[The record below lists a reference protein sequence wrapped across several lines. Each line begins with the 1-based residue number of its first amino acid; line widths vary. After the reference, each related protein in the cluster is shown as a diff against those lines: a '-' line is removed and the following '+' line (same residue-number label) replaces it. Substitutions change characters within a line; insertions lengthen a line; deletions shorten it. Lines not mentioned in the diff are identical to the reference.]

1 MKERWKRFRRLSL
14 VISFCMLALGIVM
27 VIWPEISAV
36 AVCCVLGIICLAT
49 GIYEM
54 VRYFN
59 LGFAGLFFR
68 FDLTLGICSILAGI
82 LLLLHPAGAA
92 ALLPF
97 AAGLYIITG
106 SVFDIQSSVEMR
118 RLGIGN
124 WWLSMVMGVVSTIFA
139 FFLLLNPFQGVAA
152 LMVFIGISLI
162 VGSIQN
168 LYPVHCISSAVKA
181 SRKDDVI
188 DVSWRTID

>member
-1 MKERWKRFRRLSL
+1 MKESWKRFRRLSL

-49 GIYEM
+49 GIYKM

-68 FDLTLGICSILAGI
+68 FDLTLGICSILSGI

-106 SVFDIQSSVEMR
+106 SVLTSS
-118 RLGIGN
+118 RLLRCAGLVSETGGCR
-124 WWLSMVMGVVSTIFA
+124 WHWELSVRS
-139 FFLLLNPFQGVAA
+139 LPF
-152 LMVFIGISLI
+152 SC
-162 VGSIQN
+162 
-168 LYPVHCISSAVKA
+168 Y
-181 SRKDDVI
+181 
-188 DVSWRTID
+188 

>member
-59 LGFAGLFFR
+59 LGFAGLFFS

-168 LYPVHCISSAVKA
+168 LYTVHCISSAVKA

>member
-68 FDLTLGICSILAGI
+68 FDLTLGICSILAGS

-168 LYPVHCISSAVKA
+168 LYTVHCISSAVKA

-188 DVSWRTID
+188 DVSWRSID

>member
-168 LYPVHCISSAVKA
+168 LYTVHCISSAVKA

>member
-1 MKERWKRFRRLSL
+1 MKESWKRFRRLSL

-124 WWLSMVMGVVSTIFA
+124 WWLSMALGIVSTIFA

-162 VGSIQN
+162 VGSIRN
-168 LYPVHCISSAVKA
+168 LYTVHCISSAVKA

>member
-1 MKERWKRFRRLSL
+1 MKESWKRFRRLSL

-124 WWLSMVMGVVSTIFA
+124 WWLSMALGIVSTIFA

-168 LYPVHCISSAVKA
+168 LYTVHCISSAVKA

>member
-1 MKERWKRFRRLSL
+1 MKESWKRFRRLSL

-124 WWLSMVMGVVSTIFA
+124 WWLSMALGIVSTIFA

-168 LYPVHCISSAVKA
+168 LYTLHCISSAVKA

>member
-1 MKERWKRFRRLSL
+1 MKERWKRFRRLAL
-14 VISFCMLALGIVM
+14 VMSFCMLALGIVV

-36 AVCCVLGIICLAT
+36 AVCWILGIICIAS

-82 LLLLHPAGAA
+82 LMLLHPMGAA

-106 SVFDIQSSVEMR
+106 SVFEIQSSVEMR

-124 WWLSMVMGVVSTIFA
+124 WGMSMALGIISTVFA

-152 LMVFIGISLI
+152 LMIFIGISLI
-162 VGSIQN
+162 IGGIQN
-168 LYPVHCISSAVKA
+168 LYTVHCISSAI
-181 SRKDDVI
+181 KDDVI
-188 DVSWRTID
+188 DVSWESID

>member
-1 MKERWKRFRRLSL
+1 MKESWKRFRRLSL

-68 FDLTLGICSILAGI
+68 FDLTLGICSILAGS

-168 LYPVHCISSAVKA
+168 LYTVHCISSAVKA

-188 DVSWRTID
+188 DVSWRSID

>member
-1 MKERWKRFRRLSL
+1 MKERWKRFRRLAL
-14 VISFCMLALGIVM
+14 VMSFCMLALGIVV

-36 AVCCVLGIICLAT
+36 AVCWILGIICIAS

-82 LLLLHPAGAA
+82 LMLLHPMGAA

-106 SVFDIQSSVEMR
+106 SVFEIQSSVEMR

-124 WWLSMVMGVVSTIFA
+124 WGMSMALGIISTVFA

-152 LMVFIGISLI
+152 LMIFIGISLI
-162 VGSIQN
+162 IGSIQN
-168 LYPVHCISSAVKA
+168 LYTVHCISSAI
-181 SRKDDVI
+181 KDDVI
-188 DVSWRTID
+188 DVSWESID

>member
-124 WWLSMVMGVVSTIFA
+124 WWLSMVLGVVSTIFA

-168 LYPVHCISSAVKA
+168 LYTVHCISSAVKA

-188 DVSWRTID
+188 DVSWRSID

>member
-1 MKERWKRFRRLSL
+1 
-14 VISFCMLALGIVM
+14 
-27 VIWPEISAV
+27 
-36 AVCCVLGIICLAT
+36 
-49 GIYEM
+49 M

-124 WWLSMVMGVVSTIFA
+124 WWLSMALGIVSTIFA
-139 FFLLLNPFQGVAA
+139 FFLLMNPFQGVAA

-168 LYPVHCISSAVKA
+168 LYTVHCISSAVKA

-188 DVSWRTID
+188 DVSWRSID

>member
-36 AVCCVLGIICLAT
+36 AVCCVLGIICLST

-168 LYPVHCISSAVKA
+168 LYTVHCISSAVKA
-181 SRKDDVI
+181 SRKDGVI
-188 DVSWRTID
+188 DVSWRSID

>member
-168 LYPVHCISSAVKA
+168 LYTVHCISSAVKA
-181 SRKDDVI
+181 SRKDGVI
-188 DVSWRTID
+188 DVSWRSID

>member
-14 VISFCMLALGIVM
+14 GISFCMLALGIVM

-68 FDLTLGICSILAGI
+68 FDLTLGICSILAGS

-168 LYPVHCISSAVKA
+168 LYTVHCISSAVKA

-188 DVSWRTID
+188 DVSWRSID

>member
-1 MKERWKRFRRLSL
+1 MKESWKRFRRLSL
-14 VISFCMLALGIVM
+14 VISCCMLALGIVM

-49 GIYEM
+49 GIYKM

-68 FDLTLGICSILAGI
+68 FDLTLGICSILSGI

-124 WWLSMVMGVVSTIFA
+124 WWLSMALGIVSTIFA

-168 LYPVHCISSAVKA
+168 LYTLHCISSAVKA

-188 DVSWRTID
+188 DVSWKSID

>member
-36 AVCCVLGIICLAT
+36 AVCCILGIICLAT

-97 AAGLYIITG
+97 AAGLYMITG

-124 WWLSMVMGVVSTIFA
+124 WWLSMVLGVVSTIFA

-168 LYPVHCISSAVKA
+168 LYTVHCISSAVKA

>member
-1 MKERWKRFRRLSL
+1 MKESWKRFRRLSL

-124 WWLSMVMGVVSTIFA
+124 WWLSMALGIVSTIFA

-168 LYPVHCISSAVKA
+168 LYTLHCISSAVKA

-188 DVSWRTID
+188 DVSWKSID